1 MGDQL
6 AEGDPE
12 MTETAEDHS
21 IAMIEITTTA
31 GYHHPVPGAS
41 QLGKGTDPLSL
52 TTVQAFIL
60 LIPKVRDIFLV
71 KLIEISGCLHRD
83 LKIKDGINNRDLSD
97 QVFQEV
103 LQFIFLQT
111 YGIRVT
117 EDKNIEVSF

>member
-6 AEGDPE
+6 AEKGDPE

-21 IAMIEITTTA
+21 IAMKEITITA

-71 KLIEISGCLHRD
+71 KLIEISGCLHR
-83 LKIKDGINNRDLSD
+83 KIKDGINNRDLSD

-111 YGIRVT
+111 NGIRVT